1 MLKISSI
8 VIGVK
13 SLNQSRSFYEHVLG
27 ISFSEFRP
35 PFASFF
41 LDGIEFNIEENS
53 EHRDSSWVKNY
64 IGGRKAI
71 AFAVN
76 DIEQFLANVKA
87 FNGQIVQHSQK
98 KPWGWIEAVIA
109 DPDGNEFLIEQKV

>member
-1 MLKISSI
+1 MIKISSV

-27 ISFSEFRP
+27 ITFSEFRP

-41 LDGIEFNIEENS
+41 LDGLEFNIEENS
-53 EHRDSSWVKNY
+53 EHRDPSWAKNY
-64 IGGRKAI
+64 IGGRKGI
-71 AFAVN
+71 AFAVS

-87 FNGQIVQHSQK
+87 FNGQIVQHAQK

-109 DPDGNEFLIEQKV
+109 DQDGNEFLIEQKV